1 MLSILKVY
9 IASAIKAQSLLKA
22 SQPATDFTTRKLME
36 IMSKGNNLLDTIDFK
51 QLQTCLLGLIAQIV
65 PKDTHSMEEKNI
77 VANAL
82 ALWKCCMFNKHELF
96 IDFLQTSKIDELVMS
111 GLLYCT
117 QENIRQ
123 NFQSTLLEVARTL
136 TTAS

>member
-1 MLSILKVY
+1 
-9 IASAIKAQSLLKA
+9 
-22 SQPATDFTTRKLME
+22 ME

-51 QLQTCLLGLIAQIV
+51 QLQTCLLGLISQIV

-96 IDFLQTSKIDELVMS
+96 TDFLQTNKIDEIVMS

-123 NFQSTLLEVARTL
+123 NF
-136 TTAS
+136 